1 MAPIRLRFAVQR
13 SGTHFRE
20 DQELELVCAR
30 GSAQVGGLYANLPVR
45 ANGLPASLW

>member
-13 SGTHFRE
+13 SGAHFRE

-30 GSAQVGGLYANLPVR
+30 GSAKVSGLYAHLPVR
-45 ANGLPASLW
+45 TNGLPPSLW

>member
-13 SGTHFRE
+13 SGARFRE

-30 GSAQVGGLYANLPVR
+30 GSAKVSGLYAHLPVR
-45 ANGLPASLW
+45 ANGLSPSLW